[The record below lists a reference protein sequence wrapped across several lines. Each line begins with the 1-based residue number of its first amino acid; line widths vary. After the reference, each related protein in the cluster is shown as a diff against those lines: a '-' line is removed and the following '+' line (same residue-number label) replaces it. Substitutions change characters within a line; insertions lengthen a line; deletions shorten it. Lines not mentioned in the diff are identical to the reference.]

1 MENTMSE
8 QTTQKKSDRTRQRIF
23 EAAMSI
29 MVEKGYQGVTIRD
42 ICERAEV
49 SIGSFYR
56 YFETKSDIL
65 RGMYETGDQLMQEE
79 NSELTNRPWLD
90 RIMVFISKYAQL
102 NMDTGLAEMKV
113 LYNPENTWF
122 TQTRPM
128 QQKLESLI
136 SGAQRAG
143 ELTVKQSAAELTE
156 LLFVCMRGMCYDW
169 CISNGEYNLK
179 ERMTY
184 QMSLL
189 MGAFFP

>member
-1 MENTMSE
+1 MGE
-8 QTTQKKSDRTRQRIF
+8 QTMQKKSDRTRHRIF

-65 RGMYETGDQLMQEE
+65 RGMYETGDQFMQEE
-79 NSELTNRPWLD
+79 DSELTNRPWLE

-143 ELTVKQSAAELTE
+143 ELTVKQSASELTE
-156 LLFVCMRGMCYDW
+156 IFFICMRGMCYDW
-169 CISNGEYNLK
+169 CISNGEYDLK

-189 MGAFFP
+189 MGAFLS

>member
-1 MENTMSE
+1 MGE
-8 QTTQKKSDRTRQRIF
+8 QTMQKKSDRTRHRIF

-65 RGMYETGDQLMQEE
+65 RGMYETGDQL
-79 NSELTNRPWLD
+79 
-90 RIMVFISKYAQL
+90 

-143 ELTVKQSAAELTE
+143 ELTVKQSASELTE
-156 LLFVCMRGMCYDW
+156 IFFICMRGMCYDW
-169 CISNGEYNLK
+169 CISNGEYDLK

-189 MGAFFP
+189 MGAFLS